1 MWEGK
6 AEGRREL
13 AESAEGAERGREKDS
28 HAKARSH
35 EGRKNLTTKYTK
47 YTNFLSVLNEKI
59 ILFFVFLA
67 KPGDLG
73 ERIFLSRAVSPKP
86 SKAGSAS
93 RPHLD

>member
-35 EGRKNLTTKYTK
+35 EGRKRFNHETHEIHEFSQCALRENERFTTETRRRGSRKD
-47 YTNFLSVLNEKI
+47 EAEQE
-59 ILFFVFLA
+59 FFHTLW
-67 KPGDLG
+67 
-73 ERIFLSRAVSPKP
+73 
-86 SKAGSAS
+86 
-93 RPHLD
+93 